1 MLLYK
6 YIYSVASL
14 YLKGT
19 VSQDFLPRFGLTEPL
34 MNRLKQFH
42 KLFRLREDFRLLSSK
57 FACPDCQRQLGNRI
71 LALGNPLVSI
81 FQIIAIG

>member
-1 MLLYK
+1 M
-6 YIYSVASL
+6 YSVASL

-57 FACPDCQRQLGNRI
+57 FACPDCQRQLGYRI
-71 LALGNPLVSI
+71 LALGNPLFSI